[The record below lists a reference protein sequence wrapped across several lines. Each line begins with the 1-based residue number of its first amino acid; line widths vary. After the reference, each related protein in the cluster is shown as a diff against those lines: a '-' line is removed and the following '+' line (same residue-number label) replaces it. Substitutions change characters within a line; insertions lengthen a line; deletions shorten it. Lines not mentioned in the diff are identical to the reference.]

1 MHAVVNKGDEDD
13 LDEGDGDDDKTYLS
27 PPRANQH

>member
-1 MHAVVNKGDEDD
+1 MPAVVKGDEDD
-13 LDEGDGDDDKTYLS
+13 LDEGDGDDDKTHLS